1 LAKYKNAEKIDYFQL
16 PSNPIGN
23 LKLEISRIF
32 HASYEINT
40 AVSGRDFLIHK
51 RMEDLL
57 WGIIL
62 CLKKFSREVQKLK
75 CDP

>member
-1 LAKYKNAEKIDYFQL
+1 
-16 PSNPIGN
+16 
-23 LKLEISRIF
+23 LEISRIF

>member
-1 LAKYKNAEKIDYFQL
+1 MTGKNLEQSFTTNKIERKKYDRNFY
-16 PSNPIGN
+16 
-23 LKLEISRIF
+23 IS
-32 HASYEINT
+32 HEINT

>member
-1 LAKYKNAEKIDYFQL
+1 MK
-16 PSNPIGN
+16 
-23 LKLEISRIF
+23 ISRIF

-57 WGIIL
+57 WSIIL